1 MTQAGFPPTRV
12 LGEAFLVTTEP
23 EATTE
28 LSPTITPPI
37 IIAPAAIQ
45 RVGWVKTQLKILIKS
60 RYLCF
65 VATKPTRYVVVSM

>member
-1 MTQAGFPPTRV
+1 MAQAGFPPTRV
-12 LGEAFLVTTEP
+12 LGGTFLVTTEP

-45 RVGWVKTQLKILIKS
+45 RVGWVKT
-60 RYLCF
+60 
-65 VATKPTRYVVVSM
+65 